1 MGGGKLMAILHFINV
16 YGTIIMMPIAVLALL
31 PWPFRDIGLAVKRK
45 TGKSDNWLLKV
56 YRFLMKIHIPCGM
69 YVLIVGI
76 YHTIFASINHGWG
89 FNWGMVT
96 MFFYLLG
103 FVVFLLRKVIGRVW
117 VPIHRFAEYAAITC
131 MFIHAVPAL
140 PIIFGGIATM
150 IWRGVF
156 G

>member
-45 TGKSDNWLLKV
+45 NGKSDNWLLKV